1 MSSPHRVSPEAMLS
15 SSPRSVKIDTD
26 AANWPYRTGSGNSDD
41 PRHSPTAMRRGV
53 TIAAVDDAN
62 ALERQRRMDE
72 DSAMQ
77 LSRARSASIAQTQR
91 PSISYS
97 HSHPHSHTLPH
108 PHPHSHSTGSPHHEH
123 EGMLS
128 MLSPHEEEEV
138 LRAQGVVH
146 DPDGE
151 NSIAGSSHQHHSDTH
166 DLLTSMNL
174 GMAHSHQSLPRRH
187 LGNMDIIDDVPP
199 EPFFP
204 PAGPLYP
211 APDPRYA
218 PSFERQAQQGFARSK
233 FDFSHLETFAIA
245 EKEALGLTTRANTN
259 ELRKRLVGLANGNGN
274 AHEAPNG
281 VTFQSEGNGELSTGE
296 GELIP
301 GLQDILSSAGTEPS
315 STFVRKRQRKLS
327 QSNTVNPRRQGK
339 LALFEGAPPPT
350 DVTHLPEGIA
360 GGVGVGVGGAGVP
373 SHTGHDRPYRFSF
386 YSNRWPST
394 IHARSLS
401 ELPADGQ
408 SFEDLFMG
416 GGDESALAEGGG
428 SGGATTTANGTGSAG
443 KSTPMPVP
451 STTRPG
457 GATPEMMDEKSRVS
471 GRGNGAGVAKED
483 EEVDTWWLDVL
494 CPTNEEMGM
503 LSKVFNIHPLTT
515 EDIQMEET
523 REKIELFR
531 NYYLVCF
538 RGFDQDPYSPTHL
551 EPLNMYIIV
560 FREGII
566 SFHFRGT
573 PHPQNVRRRIKQLKD
588 YISVTSDWISYALID
603 DITDAFGPLI
613 QGIEYEVDSIDEMVL
628 ILKDTDQTDML
639 RRIGTCRKKVM
650 GLLRLMGNKA
660 DVVKGLAKRCNENWS
675 VAPKSDIGLYLSDIQ
690 DHLITMT
697 QNLNHY
703 EKILSRSHSNYLAQI
718 SIEMTD
724 ANNQIND
731 VLSKLTAL
739 GTVLIPMN
747 LVTGLWGMNVHVPG
761 QDIEEGYTWFLSII
775 GALVGFGIIGSYIT
789 YKLMRS
795 S

>member
-1 MSSPHRVSPEAMLS
+1 MSSPERMLS

-26 AANWPYRTGSGNSDD
+26 SANWQYRPNSGQSDD
-41 PRHSPTAMRRGV
+41 VRHSPTAKRAV
-53 TIAAVDDAN
+53 VLSPVDDIE
-62 ALERQRRMDE
+62 ALDRQRRMDE

-77 LSRARSASIAQTQR
+77 LSRARSASLAQPQR
-91 PSISYS
+91 PSLSFGHTH
-97 HSHPHSHTLPH
+97 HSHPHPI
-108 PHPHSHSTGSPHHEH
+108 PHSHPTGSPHMEH
-123 EGMLS
+123 DHLMSS
-128 MLSPHEEEEV
+128 MLSPHEEEEM
-138 LRAQGVVH
+138 LRAQGIQDTDDH
-146 DPDGE
+146 
-151 NSIAGSSHQHHSDTH
+151 SSLAGSSHIPHPDLIGSLNMGLSHSHHS
-166 DLLTSMNL
+166 LPQ
-174 GMAHSHQSLPRRH
+174 HQHTLP
-187 LGNMDIIDDVPP
+187 LGNLTVDDTT
-199 EPFFP
+199 
-204 PAGPLYP
+204 
-211 APDPRYA
+211 YA
-218 PSFERQAQQGFARSK
+218 PSLAMGSMGMFPRPQQGFGVSK
-233 FDFSHLETFAIA
+233 FDFSHLEEFAKDEKQTLGIA
-245 EKEALGLTTRANTN
+245 TRENADGLKKK
-259 ELRKRLVGLANGNGN
+259 LDGLANGHG
-274 AHEAPNG
+274 NG
-281 VTFQSEGNGELSTGE
+281 VVSEGGGD
-296 GELIP
+296 ELIP
-301 GLQDILSSAGTEPS
+301 GLGDHTSM
-315 STFVRKRQRKLS
+315 FVRRRQRKLS
-327 QSNTVNPRRQGK
+327 QSNTVHPRRQNK

-350 DVTHLPEGIA
+350 DTANLTT
-360 GGVGVGVGGAGVP
+360 GGAGVAAPP
-373 SHTGHDRPYRFSF
+373 SNTGHDRPYRFSF
-386 YSNRWPST
+386 YSNRLSAT

-408 SFEDLFMG
+408 TFEDLF
-416 GGDESALAEGGG
+416 LG
-428 SGGATTTANGTGSAG
+428 SGDNSEGNVTTTGTGSAG
-443 KSTPMPVP
+443 KSTPMPIA
-451 STTRPG
+451 
-457 GATPEMMDEKSRVS
+457 GAITPEDPPK
-471 GRGNGAGVAKED
+471 AKAKPEDPSKTQVHDED
-483 EEVDTWWLDVL
+483 EVNTWWLDVL
-494 CPTNEEMGM
+494 SPTNEEMSM

-613 QGIEYEVDSIDEMVL
+613 QGIEYEVDSIDELVL
-628 ILKDTDQTDML
+628 ILKDTDQSDML

-761 QDIEEGYTWFLSII
+761 EDIKEPGDYTWFIRYVVSTSTNGWDTNL
-775 GALVGFGIIGSYIT
+775 
-789 YKLMRS
+789 
-795 S
+795 

>member
-1 MSSPHRVSPEAMLS
+1 MSLV
-15 SSPRSVKIDTD
+15 
-26 AANWPYRTGSGNSDD
+26 
-41 PRHSPTAMRRGV
+41 
-53 TIAAVDDAN
+53 
-62 ALERQRRMDE
+62 
-72 DSAMQ
+72 
-77 LSRARSASIAQTQR
+77 
-91 PSISYS
+91 
-97 HSHPHSHTLPH
+97 
-108 PHPHSHSTGSPHHEH
+108 
-123 EGMLS
+123 
-128 MLSPHEEEEV
+128 
-138 LRAQGVVH
+138 
-146 DPDGE
+146 
-151 NSIAGSSHQHHSDTH
+151 
-166 DLLTSMNL
+166 
-174 GMAHSHQSLPRRH
+174 
-187 LGNMDIIDDVPP
+187 DDVPP
-199 EPFFP
+199 ETMYP
-204 PAGPLYP
+204 PSGTLYP
-211 APDPRYA
+211 APSAIYA
-218 PSFERQAQQGFARSK
+218 PSTFGRQVQQGFAHSK

-259 ELRKRLVGLANGNGN
+259 ELGKRLAGLTSGNGH
-274 AHEAPNG
+274 AGEVHPSAANG
-281 VTFQSEGNGELSTGE
+281 VTFQSEANGEISMGE

-301 GLQDILSSAGTEPS
+301 GLQEVLSGAGTEPS
-315 STFVRKRQRKLS
+315 STFIRKRQRKLS
-327 QSNTVNPRRQGK
+327 QSNTANPRRQGK

-350 DVTHLPEGIA
+350 DVANLPEGIA
-360 GGVGVGVGGAGVP
+360 GGVGVGVGGGGGVP

-386 YSNRWPST
+386 YSNRLSAT

-401 ELPADGQ
+401 ELPAEGQ
-408 SFEDLFMG
+408 TFEELFMG
-416 GGDESALAEGGG
+416 GGDESALAEGAG
-428 SGGATTTANGTGSAG
+428 SGGATTTANGSGSAG

-451 STTRPG
+451 SARPG
-457 GATPEMMDEKSRVS
+457 GATPAEAVDEKSRAS
-471 GRGNGAGVAKED
+471 GGGNGNGIK
-483 EEVDTWWLDVL
+483 VDDDVNTWWLDVL
-494 CPTNEEMGM
+494 CPTNEEMSM

-613 QGIEYEVDSIDEMVL
+613 QGIEYEVDSIDELVL
-628 ILKDTDQTDML
+628 ILKDTDQSDML

-761 QDIEEGYTWFLSII
+761 QDTMEGYTWFLSII
-775 GALVGFGIIGSYIT
+775 GGLVGFGIIGSYIT
-789 YKLMRS
+789 YKIMRS